1 MNDATFSDATLRLGL
16 LGFGEAGQ
24 RFGRDFVKAGLT
36 SVIAFSRSAAAAGA
50 DAPVRAFAREHGIAL
65 AATPKELCARA
76 DLIIAL
82 TPGTAALPALRSV
95 KRYLGKNHLYVD
107 ANTVGVKTIAR
118 IAKLLEGR
126 CAFVD
131 AAIMSAVPLDGI
143 KAPILASGAAA
154 ARFSDLVAPY
164 GMPVQVVGAEPGA
177 ASAMKLIRSV
187 CMKGLAAL
195 LLESLEAAQRCGVRD
210 AVAADM
216 AKFID
221 DRPFQQVIK
230 RFVCGTAVHA
240 GRRIHEMADSL
251 ELLKSVGAPTR
262 MTRATQSM
270 FKELI
275 EMKMPERYNGREPDS
290 IEPVLAALVETRG

>member
-1 MNDATFSDATLRLGL
+1 MNDATLRLGL

-24 RFGRDFVKAGLT
+24 RFAADFVKAGLKH
-36 SVIAFSRSAAAAGA
+36 VVVYSRSAAAAAPA
-50 DAPVRAFAREHGIAL
+50 DPLRVFAAAHGVEI
-65 AATPKELCARA
+65 AATPKALCQQSN
-76 DLIIAL
+76 LIIAL
-82 TPGTAALPALRSV
+82 TPGKAALPALRSI
-95 KRYLGKNHLYVD
+95 KRYLGNNHLYVD
-107 ANTVGVKTIAR
+107 ANTVGVKAIER

-143 KAPILASGAAA
+143 KAPLFASGSDA
-154 ARFSDLVAPY
+154 ARFRDLVAPY
-164 GMPVQVVGAEPGA
+164 GMKVEIVGDKPGA

-187 CMKGLAAL
+187 CMKGLAGL

-216 AKFID
+216 AAFID
-221 DRPFQQVIK
+221 AKPFQQIIK

-262 MTRATQSM
+262 MTTVR
-270 FKELI
+270 
-275 EMKMPERYNGREPDS
+275 
-290 IEPVLAALVETRG
+290 

>member
-1 MNDATFSDATLRLGL
+1 MNDPLRLGL

-24 RFGRDFVKAGLT
+24 RFAADFIKAGLQN
-36 SVIAFSRSAAAAGA
+36 VVAYSRSAAAASPS
-50 DAPVRAFAREHGIAL
+50 DAVRVFAASYGIEI
-65 AATPKELCARA
+65 AATPKELCQRA
-76 DLIIAL
+76 DLIIAV
-82 TPGTAALPALRSV
+82 TPGKAALPALRAV
-95 KRYLGKNHLYVD
+95 KRYLGNNHIYVD
-107 ANTVGVKTIAR
+107 ANTVGVKTIER
-118 IAKLLEGR
+118 IAALLEGR

-143 KAPILASGAAA
+143 KAPIFASGTDA
-154 ARFSDLVAPY
+154 ARFRDVVAPY
-164 GMPVQVVGAEPGA
+164 GMAVQIVGDKPGA

-216 AKFID
+216 AAFID
-221 DRPFQQVIK
+221 AKPFQQIIK

-251 ELLKSVGAPTR
+251 ELLNSVGASTR
-262 MTRATQSM
+262 MTRATHAM

-275 EMKMPERYNGREPDS
+275 EMQMPERYNGKEPDS
-290 IEPVLAALVETRG
+290 IEPVLTALVEARAAR

>member
-1 MNDATFSDATLRLGL
+1 MNDSTLRLGL

-24 RFGRDFVKAGLT
+24 RFAEDFVKAGLKN
-36 SVIAFSRSAAAAGA
+36 VIAYSRSAAAAGPNDPLRVHA
-50 DAPVRAFAREHGIAL
+50 AAIGVEL
-65 AATPKELCARA
+65 AATPKELCKRA
-76 DLIIAL
+76 NLIIAV
-82 TPGTAALPALRSV
+82 TPGKAALPALRSV
-95 KRYLGKNHLYVD
+95 KRYLGKDHIYVD
-107 ANTVGVKTIAR
+107 ANTVSVKIIERAAT
-118 IAKLLEGR
+118 LVEGR
-126 CAFVD
+126 TTFVD

-143 KAPILASGAAA
+143 KAPMLASGPEA
-154 ARFSDLVAPY
+154 ARFRDLVAPY
-164 GMPVQVVGAEPGA
+164 GMKVQIVGDKAGA

-187 CMKGLAAL
+187 CMKGLAGL

-216 AKFID
+216 AAFID

-240 GRRIHEMADSL
+240 SRRIHEMDDAL

-262 MTRATQSM
+262 MTRATHAM

-275 EMKMPERYNGREPDS
+275 AMGMPERYNGREPDS
-290 IEPVLAALVETRG
+290 IEPVLTAIIEARK

>member
-1 MNDATFSDATLRLGL
+1 MNDSTLRLGL

-24 RFGRDFVKAGLT
+24 RFAADFVKAGLKDVVT
-36 SVIAFSRSAAAAGA
+36 YSRSAAAAGA
-50 DAPVRAFAREHGIAL
+50 ADPLRVFATEHGIEIVM
-65 AATPKELCARA
+65 TPKELCKRA
-76 DLIIAL
+76 NLIIAL
-82 TPGTAALPALRSV
+82 TPGKAALPALRSI
-95 KRYLGKNHLYVD
+95 KRYLGEHHIYVD
-107 ANTVGVKTIAR
+107 ANTVGVKTIER
-118 IAKLLEGR
+118 IATLLDGR

-143 KAPILASGAAA
+143 KAPLFASGSTA
-154 ARFSDLVAPY
+154 ARFRDLVAPY
-164 GMPVQVVGAEPGA
+164 GMAVEIVGDKPGA

-187 CMKGLAAL
+187 CMKGLAGL

-216 AKFID
+216 AAFID
-221 DRPFQQVIK
+221 AKPFQQIIK

-262 MTRATQSM
+262 MTRATHAM

-275 EMKMPERYNGREPDS
+275 DMKMPERYNGKEPDS
-290 IEPVLAALVETRG
+290 IEPVLTALIEARG

>member
-1 MNDATFSDATLRLGL
+1 MTHATSDSPTLRLGL

-24 RFGRDFVKAGLT
+24 RFGADFVKAGLRN
-36 SVIAFSRSAAAAGA
+36 VIAYSRSAAAAGA
-50 DAPVRAFAREHGIAL
+50 DAPVRVFARENGITL
-65 AATPKELCARA
+65 AATPQELCAGA

-95 KRYLGKNHLYVD
+95 KPYLGKNHLYVD

-118 IAKLLEGR
+118 IAKLLAGR
-126 CAFVD
+126 CGFVD

-143 KAPILASGAAA
+143 KAPILASGADA
-154 ARFSDLVAPY
+154 ARFGELVAPY

-216 AKFID
+216 AAFVDAK
-221 DRPFQQVIK
+221 PFQQIIK

-262 MTRATQSM
+262 MTRATHAM

-275 EMKMPERYNGREPDS
+275 DMKMPERYNGREPDS
-290 IEPVLAALVETRG
+290 IEPVLSALVEKRG